1 MENNNQKN
9 KRIGIILII
18 SIVIIIIALSIVG
31 YKMFQ
36 DDKNEETPE
45 ETTPEKVISGS
56 GKKSDTVGNELTA
69 IESSTIRRK

>member
-18 SIVIIIIALSIVG
+18 SIVIIIIALCIVG

-36 DDKNEETPE
+36 DDKNESTPE
-45 ETTPEKVISGS
+45 ETTPEKVIRGS
-56 GKKSDTVGNELTA
+56 GKKSDTVG
-69 IESSTIRRK
+69 RRYRNIAAR

>member
-45 ETTPEKVISGS
+45 ETTPEQREQSFTDMMKIAL
-56 GKKSDTVGNELTA
+56 DAA
-69 IESSTIRRK
+69 IA